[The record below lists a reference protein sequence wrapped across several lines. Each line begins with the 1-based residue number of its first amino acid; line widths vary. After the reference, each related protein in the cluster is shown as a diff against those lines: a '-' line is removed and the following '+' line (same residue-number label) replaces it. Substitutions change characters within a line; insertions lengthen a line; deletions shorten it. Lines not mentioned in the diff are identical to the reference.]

1 MRINILFCSYTFK
14 LNVEYMAR
22 FVEIKIGYK
31 SEHFSDA
38 VMDKGCFCGTV
49 DMLWLC
55 SLVNYVF
62 APRRFSGGRNKAP

>member
-1 MRINILFCSYTFK
+1 
-14 LNVEYMAR
+14 MAR

-38 VMDKGCFCGTV
+38 VMNKGCFCGTV

-55 SLVNYVF
+55 SLVNYAF
-62 APRRFSGGRNKAP
+62 APRRFSGGGNKAP